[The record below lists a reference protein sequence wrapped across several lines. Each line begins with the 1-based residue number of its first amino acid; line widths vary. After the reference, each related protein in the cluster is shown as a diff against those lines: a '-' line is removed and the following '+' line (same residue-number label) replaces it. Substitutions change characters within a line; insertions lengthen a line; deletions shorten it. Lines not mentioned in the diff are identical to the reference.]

1 MQTVADVSE
10 LRALYGQPSG
20 LAVRKSLRRLD
31 RHCREFIRL
40 SPFLLVS
47 TQGPGGADIS
57 PRGDPSGF
65 VSVEDDETILIPD
78 RPGNNRIDT
87 LENILHNPRVGI
99 IFLVPGL
106 NESLRIN
113 GVAEIVVGAEL
124 RCLAHLDRVP
134 KTAIRVR
141 VEEVFFHCAKA
152 LIRSQLWDPETRV
165 PKGSLPPLGVILA
178 DQIAGLDGE
187 AETAAIENAYRTRLY

>member
-1 MQTVADVSE
+1 MRTVADVSE

-20 LAVRKSLRRLD
+20 LAVEKSLRRLD

-87 LENILHNPRVGI
+87 LENILHNRRVGI

-113 GVAEIVVGAEL
+113 GVAEIVVGPEL
-124 RCLAHLDRVP
+124 CRLAHQDRVP

-141 VEEVFFHCAKA
+141 IEEVFFHCAKA
-152 LIRSQLWDPETRV
+152 LIRSKLWDPETRV

-187 AETAAIENAYRTRLY
+187 AETAAIENSYRTRLY

>member
-1 MQTVADVSE
+1 MRTVTDVSE
-10 LRALYGQPSG
+10 LRALYGEPSG
-20 LAVRKSLRRLD
+20 LAVEKSLRRLD

-40 SPFLLVS
+40 SPFLLIS

-65 VSVEDDETILIPD
+65 VSVEDDGAILIPD
-78 RPGNNRIDT
+78 RLGNNRIDT
-87 LENILHNPRVGI
+87 LENILHNPRVGV

-113 GVAEIVVGAEL
+113 GVAEIVVGPEL
-124 RCLAHLDRVP
+124 RRLAHQDRVP

-141 VEEVFFHCAKA
+141 IEEVFFHCAKA
-152 LIRSQLWDPETRV
+152 LIRSKLWDPETRV

-178 DQIAGLDGE
+178 DQIAGLDAE
-187 AETAAIENAYRTRLY
+187 AESAAIETAYRTRLY

>member
-1 MQTVADVSE
+1 MHTVTDVSE
-10 LRALYGQPSG
+10 LRALYGQPMG
-20 LAVRKSLRRLD
+20 LAVKKSLPRLD
-31 RHCREFIRL
+31 RHCREFIRM

-47 TQGPGGADIS
+47 TQGPDGADIS

-65 VSVEDDETILIPD
+65 VSVEDDGAILIPD

-87 LENILHNPRVGI
+87 LENILRNPRVGI

-113 GVAEIVVGAEL
+113 GAAEIVAGPEL
-124 RCLAHLDRVP
+124 RRLDHQDRVP

-141 VEEVFFHCAKA
+141 IEEVFFHCAKA

-178 DQIAGLDGE
+178 DQIAGVDGE
-187 AETAAIENAYRTRLY
+187 AATAAIENAYRTNLY